1 VTETTITMGQTPILD
16 EYPVHFL
23 TTQ

>member
-1 VTETTITMGQTPILD
+1 VNETTITMGQTPILD